1 MSSQVYMM
9 KSNLP
14 DIFPKIQVVY
24 LKFKSDDLP
33 LFLCNF
39 HKTMNHIWFG
49 LKFSPIIFIVL
60 FNGTFCVCTLQKYL
74 IVILFRH

>member
-9 KSNLP
+9 KSNFP

-24 LKFKSDDLP
+24 LKFKPEDLP

-39 HKTMNHIWFG
+39 HKTMIHIWFG
-49 LKFSPIIFIVL
+49 LKFTPIVFIIL
-60 FNGTFCVCTLQKYL
+60 FNCTFCICTLQK
-74 IVILFRH
+74 IFDCNII